1 MTDQQPQNQLTI
13 EEITTKLITPYG
25 AALVNNLGLEKQIAA
40 QAQAIQGLTEN
51 EASLI
56 DHIAN
61 LEEELAELKTNLETL
76 EAQLVDVSVREA
88 LLLEEVKVLEVVA
101 DNEAAFVASNA
112 ITEPVK
118 MFTPEVRV
126 DPVYHDISDNENKP
140 CREGAEEA
148 TPADT

>member
-1 MTDQQPQNQLTI
+1 MTDQLTI

-25 AALVNNLGLEKQIAA
+25 AALVNNLALEKQLAA
-40 QAQAIQGLTEN
+40 QAQTIQNLTEN

-76 EAQLVDVSVREA
+76 EA
-88 LLLEEVKVLEVVA
+88 LLLEEVKVLEVDA

-118 MFTPEVRV
+118 MFTPEVRG
-126 DPVYHDISDNENKP
+126 DPLYHDISDNKNEP
-140 CREGAEEA
+140 CREGVEA
-148 TPADT
+148 TGNASLPADM